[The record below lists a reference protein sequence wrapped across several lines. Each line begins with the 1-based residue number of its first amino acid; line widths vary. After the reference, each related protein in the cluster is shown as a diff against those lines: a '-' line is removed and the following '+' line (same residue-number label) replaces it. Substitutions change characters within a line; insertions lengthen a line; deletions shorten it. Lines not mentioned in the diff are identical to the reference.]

1 LATDGGRSTNYD
13 FPEKLFPAGLQREIY
28 LLPSSYIGGWAGF
41 YRRPAFYGHP
51 ANQAVCFLV
60 RLKNRES

>member
-1 LATDGGRSTNYD
+1 MIFRRNY
-13 FPEKLFPAGLQREIY
+13 FPLGLQREIY

-51 ANQAVCFLV
+51 ANQVVCFLV
-60 RLKNRES
+60 RFKTRES

>member
-1 LATDGGRSTNYD
+1 MGEDKQTMIFRRNY
-13 FPEKLFPAGLQREIY
+13 FPLDPQRETY
-28 LLPSSYIGGWAGF
+28 LLPSSYIDGWAGF

-60 RLKNRES
+60 CLKTRES